1 MKISFK
7 KRTPKKRNKES
18 IPGVLYGPGMENI
31 VLEVDSKEFMKAYED
46 AGESSLINLEPFE
59 GSEKYLVLIH
69 DTQRDPLT
77 GNIIHIDFYQPD
89 LKKEVEVEVPLRF
102 TGEAPAVKELGGTL
116 VRNFLEVEVSALPE
130 KLPYD
135 IEVNVDKLVTFDD
148 IVTIADLV
156 VPEGVEILKES
167 DEIIALVTPIVV
179 EEEPEPIEEDV
190 DSVEKIEKKEK
201 EGEDEEE

>member
-148 IVTIADLV
+148 VVTIADLV

>member
-201 EGEDEEE
+201 EEGDEEE

>member
-130 KLPYD
+130 RLPYD

-148 IVTIADLV
+148 VVTIADLV

-201 EGEDEEE
+201 EEGDEEE

>member
-130 KLPYD
+130 RLPYD

-148 IVTIADLV
+148 VVTIADLV

>member
-179 EEEPEPIEEDV
+179 EEEPEPNEEDV

-201 EGEDEEE
+201 EEGDEEE